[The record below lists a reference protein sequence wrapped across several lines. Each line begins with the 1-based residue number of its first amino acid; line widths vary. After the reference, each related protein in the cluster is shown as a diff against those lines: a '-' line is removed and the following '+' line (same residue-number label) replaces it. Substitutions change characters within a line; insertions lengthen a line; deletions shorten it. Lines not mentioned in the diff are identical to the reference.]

1 MFSGSKKFNANKTI
15 LSGALC
21 CSMLFSSL
29 TLAAPRTVDDNASNN
44 NGSAEVAR
52 ARVVGTVKNNRYAT
66 KNTVL
71 TNASIIRNVS
81 ITKATSGM
89 LAVIELDGQA
99 KFNHFTLPSPY
110 RLVVDVQ
117 NVTNTTPPVIE
128 VGDFGIK
135 RIRVGKLEDMV
146 RIVFDA
152 EKQQPYEITSEGTQ
166 IRIAFGNV
174 NPAILATATSS
185 PVTKPTVAPTPN
197 KLTPSVTKVPSAVVG
212 SAPKTIAPLPQPT
225 ASAKINEAPKVVS
238 YAATKPLA
246 EKTAEPVTTQQNKL
260 SVAVTP
266 IQQAVILPSAIT
278 PKTKVARIK
287 PSVTNF
293 ASKNLL
299 ASTDNINDVP
309 PPAKKVAAPT
319 PTPTVAPNSGSKL
332 TRKAALEAAKIEAA
346 KAIQPQ
352 INKPGSSVVTATPQ
366 PIVPVATTLRP
377 REVSGPLPS
386 QAKIFRASD
395 YLRADF
401 QGEPI
406 NLDLRSSTS
415 KVVDIRDFLRFIS
428 DTYKVNFVLD
438 QSVKEIPITVTL
450 QGIPWNRAMDAI
462 LKANR
467 LGVKVEGDILRVLT
481 AEAITQEDKI
491 YQEQV
496 ESRQK
501 AGTLVTKMIR
511 LNYAR
516 AGGASAGGAG
526 GNSGGMAAA
535 ASGAPSTSGGAGGAG
550 GGNGLDGIIKSSLSP
565 RGTIQADQRTNIL
578 IVKDL
583 PENIAAVEEII
594 RILDVP
600 EPQVEIEAR
609 IVIAN
614 RNFARALGVQ
624 LSAVALN
631 PSRGSIAGLGTLP
644 GGTSGTVP
652 NGIPGGVAGAPQ
664 PSGAL
669 GVSSA
674 NTVLSLT
681 TGIFGTAQISAIL
694 SANES
699 KGNVKTI
706 SSPRITAQN
715 NQKANIVNGVQI
727 PVQTE
732 SNNTLTVSFVTAALS
747 LEITP
752 QITESG
758 YVNLHVVA
766 SNDSVNT
773 AFSTSAA
780 PGINKQS
787 AETTVL
793 VPDGGTTIIGGINVD
808 VESNTQQRTPGISS
822 IPGLGELFKRRSVTR
837 QTDEILFF
845 ITPRIYRPFGTPTTQ
860 APTMDK

>member
-1 MFSGSKKFNANKTI
+1 MFSGSKKFNANQTL
-15 LSGALC
+15 LSSALC
-21 CSMLFSSL
+21 CSLLFSSL
-29 TLAAPRTVDDNASNN
+29 TLAAPRTIDDSASNT

-52 ARVVGTVKNNRYAT
+52 ARVVGTTKNNRYAT
-66 KNTVL
+66 KNAVL

-81 ITKATSGM
+81 ITKAASGM

-117 NVTNTTPPVIE
+117 NVTNSTPSVIE
-128 VGDFGIK
+128 VGNFGIK
-135 RIRVGKLEDMV
+135 RIRVGRLEDMV

-174 NPAILATATSS
+174 NPALLASATPST
-185 PVTKPTVAPTPN
+185 VTKPTVTPTPN
-197 KLTPSVTKVPSAVVG
+197 KLAPAVTKALPAVV
-212 SAPKTIAPLPQPT
+212 SNSTKPVAPIPQTTAIAKTSE
-225 ASAKINEAPKVVS
+225 ASKPVV
-238 YAATKPLA
+238 YAVTKPLV
-246 EKTAEPVTTQQNKL
+246 EKKAEPVTTKQNNL
-260 SVAVTP
+260 SVGITP
-266 IQQAVILPSAIT
+266 LPQAVILPQAIT
-278 PKTKVARIK
+278 PKTKAARIK
-287 PSVTNF
+287 PPVANL
-293 ASKNLL
+293 ASKNML
-299 ASTDNINDVP
+299 ASTDKINDVP
-309 PPAKKVAAPT
+309 PPAKIVPAPT
-319 PTPTVAPNSGSKL
+319 PTPTVVPNTGSKL
-332 TRKAALEAAKIEAA
+332 GRKATISPEPA
-346 KAIQPQ
+346 KAAQPQ
-352 INKPGSSVVTATPQ
+352 ITKPGNSVVTATPQ
-366 PIVPVATTLRP
+366 PIVPPAATVRP

-386 QAKIFRASD
+386 QTKIFRASD
-395 YLRADF
+395 YVRADY

-406 NLDLRSSTS
+406 NLDLRSSAN

-481 AEAITQEDKI
+481 AEAISQEDKI

-496 ESRQK
+496 EARQK
-501 AGTLVTKMIR
+501 AGTLITELIR

-516 AGGASAGGAG
+516 AGGATASSGGASAGGGTA
-526 GNSGGMAAA
+526 SA
-535 ASGAPSTSGGAGGAG
+535 ASGSGATGSGAGA
-550 GGNGLDGIIKSSLSP
+550 GGNGLDAIIRSSLSP
-565 RGTIQADQRTNIL
+565 RGTIQADARTNIL

-583 PENIAAVEEII
+583 PENIAAVKEIV

-631 PSRGSIAGLGTLP
+631 PSRGSIGGLTTLP
-644 GGTSGTVP
+644 GGSSGTSP
-652 NGIPGGVAGAPQ
+652 NGIPGGLAGAPQ
-664 PSGAL
+664 PSGNL
-669 GVSSA
+669 GVSGA

-758 YVNLHVVA
+758 YVNLHVIA

-773 AFSTSAA
+773 SFSTSAA

-822 IPGLGELFKRRSVTR
+822 IPGLGELFKRRSVSR